1 MTKYMISFK
10 GQPATFRQLVD
21 RFSSYVKADPPK
33 GFTILGFWHVSDG
46 IYALVESSS
55 YAPVYAY
62 MAQWSDLVTFK
73 AEPVL
78 DSKEA
83 AEALAYL

>member
-1 MTKYMISFK
+1 MQKYMISFK

-21 RFSSYVKADPPK
+21 RFSAYVKADPPK
-33 GFTILGFWHVSDG
+33 DFKILGFWHVSDG
-46 IYALVESSS
+46 VYALVESAN
-55 YAPVYAY
+55 YGPVYGY
-62 MAQWSDLVTFK
+62 MAKWSDLVTFK

-83 AEALAYL
+83 AEALEY